1 MFPKEDRNSIIGK
14 GKENAS
20 LAATAAHAV
29 PATETARVA
38 LPDAYAWGERSKT
51 ISDAG
56 LAASTFT
63 HAKSSSSDGRS
74 ASMLSTSSSISASSA
89 AYAKNGALRDST
101 APDSSYMLGNIGNLE
116 EIARKKAT
124 ERLNKI
130 YLPSSNTNI
139 YAPRHNNSAAGGVAA
154 AAAHIS
160 AEEETARINRENLEA
175 KNAANQY
182 VAVMALARERAE
194 NSIAQLNKEA
204 HYKNPLLNTQYYQ
217 EALAIAQE
225 KGAARMENYGK
236 VDIGGGVFMTQTEVD
251 AIAERNVRPVLVEIS
266 EKADAQR
273 QADEDRRIAE
283 EEERKR
289 IAEAK
294 RIQQEEKAE
303 ERRKNAEQKAAHK
316 AIQKEHLAKQK
327 AIAATQRNAERE
339 RRDAERKVAEEK
351 KREERAVIEKKKAE
365 ERAIADKKKAEERAR
380 KNEERAV
387 QKAAK
392 QELLEQRRKEKH
404 ALKVAAQASA
414 TAAAIAKEAQALA
427 AADVKK
433 TKALAAQADAKLQAA
448 KLAETQ
454 AATEEEAE
462 KARVETEKAK
472 AELAKAEIDVK
483 AAEARKL
490 DAEAEKEKIDHKV
503 HDAVAA
509 QKDLERKYNQ
519 DISNMAVADPTAISK
534 DLEEPEDEQVTAEA
548 KQILE
553 EASAQVDAEN
563 NAAESLYNHDN
574 NSFSSFATAEGESVY
589 STQPLSEEVVDKG
602 TKPSQQ
608 VKSMLDVE
616 SVKSLKASK
625 PIAESSLPSSP
636 ESVSTSKLVHDDPKS
651 TSKTNDILKPTGPI
665 VSKKADPDSEKRFTS
680 SASPTY
686 PVKSMLDVPQTPKS
700 DIEESHRA
708 LNNAISASKPTAV
721 TSSLDDSLASPTS
734 PSQPVKSML
743 DVESVHKVDK
753 DAIDELKPAAKISS
767 PDTSD
772 SASPKPLL
780 FTDDESVAKGP
791 EPVEPKVLD
800 STNLGEETEPVVADI
815 DDLEKTKEP
824 ESLSPVV
831 PVSNTASIASEKA
844 PVKDAAVK
852 PNVSVSI
859 PKPDAPATTPKSVKK
874 KSSSTGILSRIKKA
888 VSPSKPSEPTSSG
901 AKDPSQ
907 AAAAAASALSAKKQN
922 GADASRNIKASPAV
936 SKTVK
941 PSAARPKPIDRTFS
955 GFSQG
960 GEEEDEELPAEQVEK
975 AFAKHDSIEDDDES
989 DYVKVESGLDA
1000 PTEKPY
1006 VSSAYEEEQPKSPAG
1021 AVSKNAPVDLAGNVV
1036 DAPETAGLA
1045 TLKSEHDD
1053 FDEEPEKYDDHV
1065 APVSGSLADEP
1076 SYEYQNT
1083 DNRKNKETYSMV
1095 PTVADATT
1103 ATPEHP
1109 SIAFATTIAAAVKQ
1123 AEDEKEAEESPGLF
1137 GKVISSLIPGVGS
1150 KGSDAESE
1158 EIGKGDQYD
1167 PVFKEDVK

>member
-74 ASMLSTSSSISASSA
+74 GSMLSTSSSISASSV

-101 APDSSYMLGNIGNLE
+101 APDSSYMLDNIGNLE

-154 AAAHIS
+154 AAAHMS

-182 VAVMALARERAE
+182 QSVMALARERAE

-204 HYKNPLLNTQYYQ
+204 YYKNPLLNTQYYQ

-236 VDIGGGVFMTQTEVD
+236 VDIGGGAFMTQTEVD

-339 RRDAERKVAEEK
+339 RRDAERKIAEEK
-351 KREERAVIEKKKAE
+351 KREERAIIEKKKAE
-365 ERAIADKKKAEERAR
+365 ERAIADKKKAEELAR

-404 ALKVAAQASA
+404 ALKVAAQATA
-414 TAAAIAKEAQALA
+414 TAAAIAKETEALA

-454 AATEEEAE
+454 TATEEEAE

-519 DISNMAVADPTAISK
+519 DIANITKVDPTAISK
-534 DLEEPEDEQVTAEA
+534 DDLEEPEDEKVTAEA

-553 EASAQVDAEN
+553 EASTQVDAEN

-574 NSFSSFATAEGESVY
+574 NSFSSFATAEGDSVY
-589 STQPLSEEVVDKG
+589 STQPLAEEVVDKRP
-602 TKPSQQ
+602 KPSQQ

-616 SVKSLKASK
+616 SVKSLKVSR
-625 PIAESSLPSSP
+625 PTAETSSPSSP

-651 TSKTNDILKPTGPI
+651 TSKTNDISKSTEPI
-665 VSKKADPDSEKRFTS
+665 VSNKSDPILEKTSTS
-680 SASPTY
+680 STSPTL
-686 PVKSMLDVPQTPKS
+686 PVKSMLDVPQTLES
-700 DIEESHRA
+700 DTEDSHRA
-708 LNNAISASKPTAV
+708 LNNVISTSKPTAV
-721 TSSLDDSLASPTS
+721 TTSSLDDSLASPTS

-743 DVESVHKVDK
+743 DVESVHKADK
-753 DAIDELKPAAKISS
+753 DTINELKPAAKFSS
-767 PDTSD
+767 PVQTPIDTSD

-780 FTDDESVAKGP
+780 FTDNESAASGP
-791 EPVEPKVLD
+791 KTVEPNVLD
-800 STNLGEETEPVVADI
+800 STKLDEETKPVVADI
-815 DDLEKTKEP
+815 DDLEKTKKP

-831 PVSNTASIASEKA
+831 PVSNTASLTSDKA
-844 PVKDAAVK
+844 PVKDTTVK
-852 PNVSVSI
+852 TDVSVST
-859 PKPDAPATTPKSVKK
+859 PKPDASVTTPKSVKK
-874 KSSSTGILSRIKKA
+874 KNSSTGIFSRIKKA
-888 VSPSKPSEPTSSG
+888 VSPSKPTGPSNSD
-901 AKDPSQ
+901 AKEPSQ

-922 GADASRNIKASPAV
+922 GTETSRSTKTSPAV

-941 PSAARPKPIDRTFS
+941 PFAPRTKPIDRTFS

-960 GEEEDEELPAEQVEK
+960 GEEDEEEEVEK
-975 AFAKHDSIEDDDES
+975 AFAKHDSVEDDDES
-989 DYVKVESGLDA
+989 DYVKVESGLDV

-1006 VSSAYEEEQPKSPAG
+1006 VPSTYEEEQPKLPAG
-1021 AVSKNAPVDLAGNVV
+1021 VVSKNATVDLAGNVV
-1036 DAPETAGLA
+1036 DAPGPTGLA
-1045 TLKSEHDD
+1045 TLKSEDD
-1053 FDEEPEKYDDHV
+1053 EDDEEHEKFDDEHV
-1065 APVSGSLADEP
+1065 APVSGSLADEHP
-1076 SYEYQNT
+1076 YEYQNT
-1083 DNRKNKETYSMV
+1083 DNRKNKETYSIV
-1095 PTVADATT
+1095 PTAADATT

-1109 SIAFATTIAAAVKQ
+1109 SIAFATTIAAAIKQ
-1123 AEDEKEAEESPGLF
+1123 AEEEKE
-1137 GKVISSLIPGVGS
+1137 K
-1150 KGSDAESE
+1150 
-1158 EIGKGDQYD
+1158 
-1167 PVFKEDVK
+1167 KEHVR